1 MSFLIF
7 PDCLIL
13 DVRFANSKAGNP
25 YARLNFLVNDTLAV
39 YEVMVFGDA
48 VGIAAGLSK
57 GSRCSLEFDVLP
69 DRNGGVRLELVS
81 MGAVGAIEGV

>member
-1 MSFLIF
+1 MPDLLF

-13 DVRFANSKAGNP
+13 DVHFANSKAGNP
-25 YARLNFLVNDTLAV
+25 YARLNFLVNTTLAV

-48 VGIAAGLSK
+48 VGVAAGLSK
-57 GSRCSLEFDVLP
+57 GSRVGLGFNVLP

-81 MGAVGAIEGV
+81 MGAVE